1 MDPHVWPHSSGQYSR
16 GLLAAVAQ
24 QAVSAAASK
33 LLQQLS
39 ASCCS
44 SCQQA
49 VAAVASK
56 LFQQLPASCCS
67 SCEQAVSAVASK
79 LSGTQPR
86 LYQSLYALKEFAA
99 HLLDLH
105 SPGME
110 LGFEILTL
118 TNLDKRGEIF
128 LLMK

>member
-24 QAVSAAASK
+24 QAVAT
-33 LLQQLS
+33 
-39 ASCCS
+39 
-44 SCQQA
+44 
-49 VAAVASK
+49 
-56 LFQQLPASCCS
+56 
-67 SCEQAVSAVASK
+67 VASK

-110 LGFEILTL
+110 HGFEILTL

-128 LLMK
+128 SLMK

>member
-1 MDPHVWPHSSGQYSR
+1 MRNQALAWIHTSGPIQ
-16 GLLAAVAQ
+16 VASTLGDCLQ
-24 QAVSAAASK
+24 QSHSK
-33 LLQQLS
+33 LFQQLP

-49 VAAVASK
+49 VAAVVSK
-56 LFQQLPASCCS
+56 LLQQLPASCFS

>member
-16 GLLAAVAQ
+16 GLLAAVA
-24 QAVSAAASK
+24 ST
-33 LLQQLS
+33 
-39 ASCCS
+39 
-44 SCQQA
+44 
-49 VAAVASK
+49 
-56 LFQQLPASCCS
+56 
-67 SCEQAVSAVASK
+67 

-110 LGFEILTL
+110 HGFEILTL
-118 TNLDKRGEIF
+118 TNLDKRGEISS
-128 LLMK
+128 LKK